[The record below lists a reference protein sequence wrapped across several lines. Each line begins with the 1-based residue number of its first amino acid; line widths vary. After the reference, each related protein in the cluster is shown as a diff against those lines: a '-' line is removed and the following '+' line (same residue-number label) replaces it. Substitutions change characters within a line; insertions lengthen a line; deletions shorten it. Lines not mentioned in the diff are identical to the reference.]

1 MSFKSQQAAPGT
13 VVNTT
18 GNRVVSATYRN
29 ATAGVQSFTIAGTV
43 TQGISYWQVRLT
55 HAVTGLV
62 MASFP
67 ITVSYVRRP
76 APSVND
82 FVAILARTVAQWSD
96 VRATASGADITLTPP
111 IGYNSVLVPVGA
123 SPWTATPAVN
133 TPATISTVIQPGR
146 LVYVNRLG
154 NDLVVSPFTNNS
166 QAEIGIV
173 LANSTTAAFN
183 TNQSQPR
190 TYQLDVLTHG
200 DVWVHNV
207 GAAAVAGTYTVGLA
221 GTLVG
226 GVDIQGQF
234 THGAVTGTVAP
245 TATYRASTAT
255 IAGGLLPIVTED
267 IGVPGG
273 QCYRIRLV

>member
-13 VVNTT
+13 VVNTA
-18 GNRVVSATYRN
+18 GNRVISATYRN

-43 TQGISYWQVRLT
+43 TQGVSFWQVRLT

-62 MASFP
+62 MGSYQ
-67 ITVSYVRRP
+67 ITVSYLRRP
-76 APSVND
+76 SPSVND
-82 FVAILARTVAQWSD
+82 FVTILARTVAQYSE
-96 VRATASGADITLTPP
+96 VRATASGADITLTSP
-111 IGYNSVLVPVGA
+111 IGYNSVLVPVGS

-154 NDLVVSPFTNNS
+154 NDLIVSPFTNNS
-166 QAEIGIV
+166 FAEIGIV
-173 LANSTTAAFN
+173 LSNPTTAGFN
-183 TNQSQPR
+183 TSQSQPR
-190 TYQLDVLTHG
+190 AYQLDVLTQG

-207 GAAAVAGTYTVGLA
+207 GASAVGSTYTLGLA

-234 THGAVTGTVAP
+234 THSVTTGTVAP
-245 TATYRASTAT
+245 AVNYRASGATAS
-255 IAGGLLPIVTED
+255 GLLLPILTED

-273 QCYRIRLV
+273 QPYRIRLV

>member
-13 VVNTT
+13 VVNTNS
-18 GNRVVSATYRN
+18 NRVVSATYRN

-43 TQGISYWQVRLT
+43 TQGISLWQVRLT

-62 MASFP
+62 MASYP
-67 ITVSYVRRP
+67 ITVSYIRRP

-82 FVAILARTVAQWSD
+82 FVTILARTVAQYSE
-96 VRATASGADITLTPP
+96 VRATTSGADITLTSP
-111 IGYNSVLVPVGA
+111 IGYNAVLVPVGS

-154 NDLVVSPFTNNS
+154 NDLIVSPFTNSS

-173 LANSTTAAFN
+173 LASSTTAAFN
-183 TNQSQPR
+183 TSQSQPR

-200 DVWVHNV
+200 DVWVQNV
-207 GAAAVAGTYTVGLA
+207 GSTAVGSTYVIGLA

-234 THGAVTGTVAP
+234 THSATTGTAATP
-245 TATYRASTAT
+245 TAYRAGTAA
-255 IAGGLLPIVTED
+255 INSGMLPIVTED

-273 QCYRIRLV
+273 QSYRIRLV